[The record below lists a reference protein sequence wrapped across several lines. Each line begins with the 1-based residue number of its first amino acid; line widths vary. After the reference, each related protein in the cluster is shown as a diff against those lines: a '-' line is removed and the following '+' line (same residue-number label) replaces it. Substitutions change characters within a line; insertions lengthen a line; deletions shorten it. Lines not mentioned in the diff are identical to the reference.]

1 MITVMRRYRRVLQVG
16 LLVVIAAFVITSVV
30 VSGSNSFRDGPAADS
45 VATVNGESIP
55 VERYQRRYQAYL
67 DAYAQIYRDRFSPD
81 LAERMGLSQQVVN
94 DLVQETLVVQRARAE
109 GLEITD
115 AELNAQIQAIPSFQ
129 ESGRFAMKRYEEFL
143 KRRGLAAAAFEADV
157 RRELTRMKVENTV
170 RAGVKVAD
178 AEAEQAWRLRNENV
192 RAAWALVEAAP
203 LAAGVQVSDADLETY
218 LKTHESEYRQ
228 PERRK
233 IVYVTISPREF
244 TKPPSEAEVEKYYT
258 EHAADYEK
266 PAQVRAAHVLVRV
279 PETGGSE
286 AEDKAKAKVA
296 DVIRRARAGED
307 FAKLAREVSEDPGS
321 KENGGDLGLVRK
333 GEMVPQFEQA
343 AFAMKAGEISTE
355 PVRTPFGFHAVKVTE
370 VQPGGKMPLR
380 EVAAQIRER
389 LAAEAGDRAARAR
402 ADEVRAA
409 LQGAGDFAAEARK
422 LGLMPIDATIPRTE
436 RPGLPGTDSM
446 EQTAFEIAQD
456 GVSTPVKTP
465 AGWVV
470 MKALQS
476 LPAAVPPLPE
486 IRDRVMAAVKKER
499 GEALALERAKQ
510 LTAEAKAGD
519 WASAAKKAGAS
530 TGEAPR
536 FSLAKPAEKLPGD
549 AMLAAFQSPTGSI
562 SEPVK
567 TPQGYYVMKVL
578 ERTPAEA
585 GGFASEKDKVTREL
599 LNQKQS
605 QAWQAWIERARSG
618 AKVEVSPRL
627 ASRRG

>member
-30 VSGSNSFRDGPAADS
+30 VSGSGTFRSGPSGDG
-45 VATVNGESIP
+45 VATVNGETIP
-55 VERYQRRYQAYL
+55 VERYQRRYQAYM
-67 DAYAQIYRDRFSPD
+67 DAYAQIYRDRFSPEM
-81 LAERMGLSQQVVN
+81 AERMGLSQQVVN
-94 DLVQETLVVQRARAE
+94 DLVQEALVVQRARAE

-129 ESGRFAMKRYEEFL
+129 DGGRFAMKRYEDFL
-143 KRRGLAAAAFEADV
+143 KRRGIAASAFEADV

-192 RAAWALVEAAP
+192 RAAWALVEVAP
-203 LAAGVQVSDADLETY
+203 LLAGMQVSDADLDTY
-218 LKTHESEYRQ
+218 LKGHENEYRQ

-233 IVYVTISPREF
+233 IAYVTISPKEF
-244 TKPPSEAEVEKYYT
+244 TKSPSDKEVEEYYDKQGS
-258 EHAADYEK
+258 EFEK
-266 PAQVRAAHVLVRV
+266 PAQIRASHVLVRV

-296 DVIRRARAGED
+296 DVIRRAKAGED
-307 FAKLAREVSEDPGS
+307 FAKLAKEISEDPGS

-343 AFAMKAGEISTE
+343 AFAMKKGEISAE
-355 PVRTPFGFHAVKVTE
+355 PVRTPFGFHAIKVAD
-370 VQPGGKMPLR
+370 VQPGGKTPLK
-380 EVAAQIRER
+380 EVAPQIRDR
-389 LAAEAGDRAARAR
+389 LAAETADRAAKAR
-402 ADEVRAA
+402 AEEVRGK
-409 LQGAGDFAAEARK
+409 LQGATDFAGEAKK
-422 LGLMPIDATIPRTE
+422 LGLTPIDATIPKTDRG
-436 RPGLPGTDSM
+436 GLAGTDTM
-446 EQTAFEIAQD
+446 EQAAFELAPD

-476 LPAAVPPLPE
+476 LPAAVPPLAE
-486 IRDRVMAAVKKER
+486 VKDRVSAALKRER
-499 GEALALERAKQ
+499 GEGIALERAKQ
-510 LTAEAKAGD
+510 LAAEAKTGD
-519 WASAAKKAGAS
+519 WAAAAKKAGAS
-530 TGEAPR
+530 TGETSR
-536 FSLAKPAEKLPGD
+536 FSLAKPVEKFPGD
-549 AMLAAFQSPTGSI
+549 AMLAAFQSPAGAVSD
-562 SEPVK
+562 PVK

-585 GGFASEKDKVTREL
+585 SAFASEKEKVTKEL

-605 QAWQAWIERARSG
+605 QAWQAWVDRARSG
-618 AKVEVSPRL
+618 AKIDVSPRL
-627 ASRRG
+627 TSRRG